1 MKISTKLVSAA
12 AVAAVTLMAAGC
24 GGSTTPVETFAEA
37 EDPVAAD
44 STAWDGVRKGL
55 NAMWGQHRLPLQP
68 FGTPRL
74 AGCPEEH
81 TSDGVAR

>member
-1 MKISTKLVSAA
+1 MKIPTKLVSAA

-55 NAMWGQHRLPLQP
+55 NAMWGSTDCLYSRSVPP
-68 FGTPRL
+68 
-74 AGCPEEH
+74 AEH